1 VQRIRKY
8 IVTLLAKYGYMSAQM
23 PSYHGSYET
32 VVPKAVQE
40 KIAHK

>member
-1 VQRIRKY
+1 MQRIRKC
-8 IVTLLAKYGYMSAQM
+8 IVALLTKYGYMSAKM

-32 VVPKAVQE
+32 AVPKAVQE